1 MHIEL
6 KKTLVSK
13 QELVIYLNN
22 LVHCRTD
29 EVEKLVKVLISS

>member
-22 LVHCRTD
+22 LVYRRTD